1 MHNLDA
7 RRAVRLVLA
16 QVLTSMVIALLASIF
31 GWQTGR
37 DVLIGG
43 SAAWLGNAILALWV
57 FGPYRA
63 KDPNRI
69 VARFYGGEVIK
80 IFTVVLVFAAAI
92 KGLPDLNPVAFF
104 CAFLVVQVLPPLL
117 ANRIAS

>member
-7 RRAVRLVLA
+7 RRAGRLVLA
-16 QVLTSMVIALLASIF
+16 QVLTSVVIALLASLF
-31 GWQTGR
+31 GLHIAR

-43 SAAWLGNAILALWV
+43 FAAWLGNAMLALWV

-63 KDPNRI
+63 KEPGRI

-80 IFTVVLVFAAAI
+80 IAIVVLVFAIAMKVLQDI
-92 KGLPDLNPVAFF
+92 NPVAVFG
-104 CAFLVVQVLPPLL
+104 AFLVVQVLPPLL